1 MVNTYYCVYL
11 FSIGQFWNIP
21 VTATGPIMPSS
32 NDISVIYSVTVD
44 PPEAAARTFV
54 ADLIGRTWDKT
65 PKPCLYAGNS
75 QGGGPVGSSVIEGK
89 YFEYEVTDGMFGSKF
104 TYNRLET
111 RTCESLQAQ

>member
-1 MVNTYYCVYL
+1 MVITYYCVYL